1 MSARM
6 EKMIKNHVSSLI
18 ALLLAVVFLFAFCI
32 STSAQPNA
40 FSGEE
45 KQLASLRGDVFG
57 YSARN
62 YKARAK
68 EMERARSKEAAS
80 ISLGTEKQLSDM
92 SQDIAEQIYKEMK
105 RKGGKRRT
113 PKVAVTVAVPLSDLK
128 RESEFGRMLAEYILT
143 DLAGLGL
150 RVAEIR
156 LGKEILIVPQTGE
169 FVMSRNSGELKMDSP
184 KVDYVVVSTFTN
196 TRSTLI
202 LQGRLVDMRDGI
214 VQTSWRYTM
223 PLNREIIGLFY
234 DPREVRPSAAKPFKM
249 VVKGLGE

>member
-1 MSARM
+1 
-6 EKMIKNHVSSLI
+6 MIKNYVSSVI
-18 ALLLAVVFLFAFCI
+18 ALLLAMVFLFAFCL
-32 STSAQPNA
+32 STSAQPNV

-105 RKGGKRRT
+105 RKGGNRLGA
-113 PKVAVTVAVPLSDLK
+113 KVAVTVAVPLSDLK

-143 DLAGLGL
+143 DLASRGLQ
-150 RVAEIR
+150 VAEIR

-169 FVMSRNSGELKMDSP
+169 FVMSRNSELKMDSP

-223 PLNREIIGLFY
+223 PLNREILGLFY
-234 DPREVRPSAAKPFKM
+234 DPREMRPSAAKPFTM
-249 VVKGLGE
+249 AVKGLGE